1 MDFFCL
7 ETALAFCNNHPTT
20 FSSYLYLIHL
30 ISTYLFDSTQSSDLI
45 SLKKTLLFFSFIY
58 RPGLEQMLWAP
69 VTWWMVVWGKF
80 DRVLML
86 QVFSTCLSCHIQ
98 QSNLLFFAHYH
109 SRANSCF
116 TCFKYLIFSHPNM
129 LLLEENLII
138 FHTWGM
144 SMFIY
149 ISIPISIWLT

>member
-30 ISTYLFDSTQSSDLI
+30 ISTYPFDLTQSSDLI

-98 QSNLLFFAHYH
+98 QSNLLF
-109 SRANSCF
+109 
-116 TCFKYLIFSHPNM
+116 L
-129 LLLEENLII
+129 LII
-138 FHTWGM
+138 
-144 SMFIY
+144 ILVL
-149 ISIPISIWLT
+149 ILVLLAISIWFFLIPICYYLKKIWLSSILEECRCLST